1 MKLVAIAAILLVAA
15 SCVQAQQVVTSCG
28 DWEGILAVYGV
39 TLPPLPPIIG
49 NIFGGLTA
57 ANLEI
62 DIDGC
67 DLVIDTE
74 TSATA
79 FTLSA
84 GNGDDQVII
93 SADFDVS
100 GGSFSVTNG
109 ESVVSASVTANS
121 MVISA
126 TADGETATVS
136 VSAGGSISVQTFS
149 AEGDAT
155 VSIDA
160 SSGSVSIVVTDEASF
175 DGTLKVDLA
184 EYMGTKD
191 RITLFT
197 YGSYSGEFSSVE
209 VTGSIVAGAGRRLL
223 GDEAMLA
230 YGDNQLELVI
240 NAAGAM
246 IPSIVAIL
254 AAFAAMVIFA

>member
-1 MKLVAIAAILLVAA
+1 MGSNKKTLRPFFENMKLAAIAAILLVAA

-126 TADGETATVS
+126 TADGEN
-136 VSAGGSISVQTFS
+136 
-149 AEGDAT
+149 AT

-209 VTGSIVAGAGRRLL
+209 VTGSIVAGSGRRLL

>member
-1 MKLVAIAAILLVAA
+1 MGSNTIKKHCVPFFVENMKLVAIAAILLVAA

-155 VSIDA
+155 VSI
-160 SSGSVSIVVTDEASF
+160 VVTDEASF

-230 YGDNQLELVI
+230 TPLNI
-240 NAAGAM
+240 
-246 IPSIVAIL
+246 
-254 AAFAAMVIFA
+254 

>member
-1 MKLVAIAAILLVAA
+1 MGIEHKKTLRPFFENMKLAAIAAILLVAA

-79 FTLSA
+79 S
-84 GNGDDQVII
+84 
-93 SADFDVS
+93 
-100 GGSFSVTNG
+100 
-109 ESVVSASVTANS
+109 
-121 MVISA
+121 
-126 TADGETATVS
+126 TVS

-175 DGTLKVDLA
+175 DGPLKVDLA

>member
-1 MKLVAIAAILLVAA
+1 MGSNTIKKHCVPFFVENMKLVAIAAILLVAA

-79 FTLSA
+79 FTLSG

-109 ESVVSASVTANS
+109 ESVVSLRSPPTRWSSPPPPTARPPPSPSAPAARSRSRPSLLRATPPSPLTPPRAPSRLSSPTRPALMVPSRSTLPSTWAPRTASPCSPTARTRAS
-121 MVISA
+121 SARSRSPARSWPAPGVVCSA
-126 TADGETATVS
+126 TS
-136 VSAGGSISVQTFS
+136 PCS
-149 AEGDAT
+149 
-155 VSIDA
+155 
-160 SSGSVSIVVTDEASF
+160 
-175 DGTLKVDLA
+175 
-184 EYMGTKD
+184 
-191 RITLFT
+191 
-197 YGSYSGEFSSVE
+197 
-209 VTGSIVAGAGRRLL
+209 
-223 GDEAMLA
+223 
-230 YGDNQLELVI
+230 
-240 NAAGAM
+240 
-246 IPSIVAIL
+246 PPH
-254 AAFAAMVIFA
+254 

>member
-1 MKLVAIAAILLVAA
+1 MGSNTIKKHCVPFFVENMKLVAIAAILLVAA

-67 DLVIDTE
+67 
-74 TSATA
+74 
-79 FTLSA
+79 
-84 GNGDDQVII
+84 DQVII

-230 YGDNQLELVI
+230 TPLNI
-240 NAAGAM
+240 
-246 IPSIVAIL
+246 
-254 AAFAAMVIFA
+254 